1 MTPHKKNLLARIAR
15 TLATALQTTVR
26 PLKHSSQTPPSPK
39 RTAAQPSVKD
49 TADPSRLSAPGKTIL
64 CSGRFE
70 MNDHGEILLD
80 PGSGESPDWFFWSSG
95 PNAMVR
101 LDSLSVSSGVLYFA
115 KADPNE
121 PSHTPGVFQLSGISD
136 PCLSLP
142 ITDILYKA
150 MLEYLKPE
158 CLKAAAPGSPLPGP
172 KHNTPTPK
180 ETPMNELAEIR
191 EKIEL
196 VKLEIKALERL
207 FQIVSNRV
215 RCVKNVPAEH
225 DPEHAESACQ
235 RA

>member
-1 MTPHKKNLLARIAR
+1 MTPQTKNMFSRIAR
-15 TLATALQTTVR
+15 TLGAALQNTVSPFKR
-26 PLKHSSQTPPSPK
+26 SSQTPPS
-39 RTAAQPSVKD
+39 VKD
-49 TADPSRLSAPGKTIL
+49 TAAALRLSAPGKTIL

-121 PSHTPGVFQLSGISD
+121 NTLTPGVFQLSGISD

-142 ITDILYKA
+142 ITDILDRA
-150 MLEYLKPE
+150 LLEYLKPE
-158 CLKAAAPGSPLPGP
+158 CLKAVAPGSPLPCP
-172 KHNTPTPK
+172 YPNNPPSPK
-180 ETPMNELAEIR
+180 ENPMNELSEIR

-196 VKLEIKALERL
+196 VKLEIKADRKS
-207 FQIVSNRV
+207 VV
-215 RCVKNVPAEH
+215 
-225 DPEHAESACQ
+225 
-235 RA
+235 